1 MRNLKECKAEV
12 FLRSEK
18 RIKKS
23 QKIRK
28 RIFSLGIPF
37 CLIVCLGIAVIP
49 TIGMSRGEKTSPD
62 GFSGENEFY
71 GDITNGVDDGG
82 NDGYFPIGNEAV
94 ECSITVTL
102 FKDSVPSL
110 VSSFYIPDE
119 VEKIHGNIDALFEKY
134 GVDLKL
140 NDRLEADEVYYIIIE
155 EEDRVT
161 KYQVY
166 SGYLFN
172 EHNRCVN
179 LTEEQLADLYFILGI
194 NVK

>member
-28 RIFSLGIPF
+28 RIFSLCIPF

-62 GFSGENEFY
+62 GFSGENEFKE
-71 GDITNGVDDGG
+71 DMENGVEDGE

-94 ECSITVTL
+94 KCSITVTL
-102 FKDSVPSL
+102 VKDSVPSL

-119 VEKIHGNIDALFEKY
+119 VEKLHGIIDALFEKY

-140 NDRLEADEVYYIIIE
+140 NDKLEADEVYYIIIE
-155 EEDRVT
+155 EGDRVT